1 MSIWSE
7 LITRIRTQCP
17 IFNNNVLEVVEFAAL
32 RGNDGEMTAG
42 ISYPLCVI
50 AEAPRDFIPL
60 QGNATEQVVNYNF
73 ATIVAVEFIARNKTT
88 ESQVTNRAITLSNS
102 SFTLSNNYQ
111 EFLSTVVVKN
121 ANNTVT
127 YVNKKH
133 YFFNPLTNTIE
144 VFAGSGIAANATLSV
159 SYLSK
164 IGGRSVMDLRERC
177 YHQLY
182 NCLIGYFI
190 TSMPRPAKIYCTG
203 TFHLDFTDKVLWGQV
218 NWQMPS
224 VIKSDINIVLPSNN
238 YPIQNIFTNTQAT
251 YPDFDD
257 VGLDKTDYINVRGD
271 CYGA

>member
-73 ATIVAVEFIARNKTT
+73 ATIVVVEFIARNKTT

-224 VIKSDINIVLPSNN
+224 IIKSDTNIVLPSNN

-251 YPDFDD
+251 YPDFNED
-257 VGLDKTDYINVRGD
+257 GLTTIDYTNVQGD